1 MGGGGVLVVEGEG
14 AGTGEFARGAC
25 KKRTGIRHTNVLM
38 VFVIQVPVKAPCIGG
53 EIDGAAHGV
62 MDAAHI
68 QHQLPVNEDPAVVVP
83 LEFEG
88 HVLHLCRFPGG
99 RHVDLAALGHGKGQV
114 KALAEHVVELFFA
127 YSMRFCIA
135 FTRCGFTEWH
145 IGGSDYSL
153 FLAAMVQIKRTRLSH
168 VIGPVRVLFEGAAF
182 RAAVV
187 FPVSV
192 LVLGE
197 GEADVAVDAAQR
209 DVQGVVAPQEG
220 LAEIGGRVAVLGQGV
235 VGQGRIHQITAGTV
249 VFLPHI
255 GVVRVV
261 VQPALH
267 FVQGVELSEAVRQV
281 VIPGPVT

>member
-1 MGGGGVLVVEGEG
+1 MGGVLVVEGEG
-14 AGTGEFARGAC
+14 AGAGEGARGAC
-25 KKRTGIRHTNVLM
+25 KKRTRILHTAI
-38 VFVIQVPVKAPCIGG
+38 VIQVPVKAPCIGG

-68 QHQLPVNEDPAVVVP
+68 QHQLPVNEDPAVVVA

-88 HVLHLCRFPGG
+88 HRLHVFLFPRI

-127 YSMRFCIA
+127 YSSCFRSAIVCA
-135 FTRCGFTEWH
+135 GLAERH
-145 IGGSDYSL
+145 IGGNDYRL
-153 FLAAMVQIKRTRLSH
+153 LLAAMVQIKRTRLIH
-168 VIGPVRVLFEGAAF
+168 VIGPVGVLFEGAAF

-192 LVLGE
+192 LVLSE

-235 VGQGRIHQITAGTV
+235 VGQACIHQTAAGTV
-249 VFLPHI
+249 VFRPHV

-261 VQPALH
+261 VQLAVH
-267 FVQGVELSEAVRQV
+267 FVQGVELFEAVRQV
-281 VIPGPVT
+281 AIPGPVT